1 MELWS
6 TEPKM
11 DKQDQVMCYSSDYM
25 KMIKDEVIIVVF
37 VKIKYEDTHDLGYK
51 SNITFFIKSSQT
63 IHNFLLFNLRKCK
76 LFKPN

>member
-1 MELWS
+1 
-6 TEPKM
+6 
-11 DKQDQVMCYSSDYM
+11 
-25 KMIKDEVIIVVF
+25 MIKDEVIIVVF